1 MFSTAGASLAELPL
15 VGILSAALILCAAG
29 GAVRPALA
37 DDAPALAGD
46 PVADAIADTL
56 TIRECLAL
64 ARERAP
70 ALLAARHDQ
79 QAAAHESTAVF
90 RERGPDWAVTSD
102 ATVAPAGFYD
112 PTITNLG
119 EYDLKLGFN
128 WPLADGGKKMLARQ
142 RSTLD
147 VSAARWQSAQVTRD
161 VGLRAAE
168 LAAELLRLQEVAS
181 AQLAAL
187 EWTISLGSLVR
198 RGVAG
203 GVTSAADSIRIGL
216 ERDTAASTL
225 QSTLQESRTD
235 ELELLQLIGRD
246 ASAHVAIASP
256 PPGSDRPPGAQD
268 SLRLIASAERMPEI
282 ALAQITEA
290 RGSLDLMEARRR
302 NSATLDLAADA
313 GLAGADLT
321 SAVPPDLRNADP
333 NATVMD
339 RLRRDL
345 GASVAFH
352 FRLPVLDRSAAR
364 HGLARTA
371 ALQAARARSA
381 AERETQ
387 RRLALDLL
395 SQWRHA
401 YARLELAIR
410 SREHAEDALL
420 RVKSLYAA
428 GATTLLDLLDARRVA
443 EDTRERLA
451 AARRDSRLAQERAE
465 DRK

>member
-1 MFSTAGASLAELPL
+1 
-15 VGILSAALILCAAG
+15 V
-29 GAVRPALA
+29 PALA
-37 DDAPALAGD
+37 RDPAL
-46 PVADAIADTL
+46 DAAADTL
-56 TIRECLAL
+56 TIRACLAL

-70 ALLAARHDQ
+70 ALLAAHHDQ
-79 QAAAHESTAVF
+79 QAAARESTAVA

-112 PTITNLG
+112 PTVTNLG
-119 EYDLKLGFN
+119 EYDLKLGFT
-128 WPLADGGKKMLARQ
+128 WPLKDGGKRMLARS

-147 VSAARWQSAQVTRD
+147 LSAARFLSAQVTRD

-168 LAAELLRLQEVAS
+168 LAADLLRLQEIAS
-181 AQLAAL
+181 AQLGAL

-198 RGVAG
+198 HGVAG
-203 GVTSAADSIRIGL
+203 GMTSAADSIRIGL
-216 ERDTAASTL
+216 ERDTAASSL

-246 ASAHVAIASP
+246 PSAHVVIAP
-256 PPGSDRPPGAQD
+256 PAPGSDRPPDAQD
-268 SLRLIASAERMPEI
+268 SLRLLASADRMPEI

-290 RGSLDLMEARRR
+290 RGSLDLIEARRR
-302 NSATLDLAADA
+302 NAATLDLAADA

-321 SAVPPDLRNADP
+321 SAVPRDLRDADP
-333 NATVMD
+333 NATLAD

-364 HGLARTA
+364 HRLAKSESLRA
-371 ALQAARARSA
+371 AQARSA

-401 YARLELAIR
+401 YARLELATR

-443 EDTRERLA
+443 EETRERLA
-451 AARRDSRLAQERAE
+451 EARRDSRLAQARAE